1 MPIKN
6 GTVFCI
12 NHPETPMIRN
22 SGFNAITTVE
32 RTDTG
37 FAFMSTSG
45 MPLVA
50 YFCNEC
56 GYVESYAAQ
65 KTRFWSEVEPMA
77 GMASERLRK
86 FEDEAIQ
93 ALSSPTGPFGRA
105 EVQRNLRLETGL
117 GWSEVDAAAQTETA
131 VYIIE
136 IKASASRRLLESAA
150 AQVRNHVDVY
160 RSHLLKQGK
169 KLPVFPVIVAPAE
182 VKVADDVYGVPV
194 LKFDPVLKM
203 FVNQENALN
212 VLRNMGRSLF
222 NQ

>member
-1 MPIKN
+1 
-6 GTVFCI
+6 
-12 NHPETPMIRN
+12 MIRN

-37 FAFMSTSG
+37 FAFISTSG

-65 KTRFWSEVEPMA
+65 KTRYWSEVETTV
-77 GMASERLRK
+77 GMVSERLRK
-86 FEDEAIQ
+86 FEDEAVQ
-93 ALSSPTGPFGRA
+93 ALSSPNGPFGEA
-105 EVQRNLRLETGL
+105 EVQRSLRLETGL
-117 GWSEVDAAAQTETA
+117 GWSEVDAAVQTETA
-131 VYIIE
+131 IYIIE
-136 IKASASRRLLESAA
+136 VKASASRRLLESAA

-169 KLPVFPVIVAPAE
+169 RLPVFPVIIAPAE
-182 VKVADDVYGVPV
+182 GKVPDDVFGVPV
-194 LKFDPVLKM
+194 LKFDPVLRM
-203 FVNQENALN
+203 FVNQENVFN
-212 VLRNMGRSLF
+212 ILRNMSRNLF

>member
-12 NHPETPMIRN
+12 NHPDTAMIRN

-32 RTDTG
+32 RTDSG
-37 FAFMSTSG
+37 FIFIPTSG

-65 KTRFWSEVEPMA
+65 KTRFWSESEITV
-77 GMASERLRK
+77 GTISERLRR
-86 FEDEAIQ
+86 FEDEVIQ
-93 ALSSPTGPFGRA
+93 ALKAPDGPFGQA
-105 EVQRNLRLETGL
+105 EVQPNLRLETGL
-117 GWSEVDAAAQTETA
+117 GWADVDAVVRAETGI
-131 VYIIE
+131 YILE
-136 IKASASRRLLESAA
+136 IKASSSRRQLESAA

-160 RSHLLKQGK
+160 RSHILKRGQR
-169 KLPVFPVIVAPAE
+169 LPVFPIIVAPAE
-182 VKVADDVYGVPV
+182 AKVTDDVFGVPV
-194 LKFDPVLKM
+194 LKFDPVIRT
-203 FVNQENALN
+203 FVNRDN
-212 VLRNMGRSLF
+212 VFNILRDMSRSLF

>member
-12 NHPETPMIRN
+12 NHPDTSMIRN

-32 RTDTG
+32 RTDAG
-37 FAFMSTSG
+37 FIFVPTSG

-65 KTRFWSEVEPMA
+65 KTRFWSESEVTP
-77 GMASERLRK
+77 GTASDRLRK
-86 FEDEAIQ
+86 FEDEVIQ
-93 ALSSPTGPFGRA
+93 ALKSPDGPFGHA
-105 EVQRNLRLETGL
+105 EVQRNLRLESGL
-117 GWSEVDAAAQTETA
+117 GWADVDAVVRTEA
-131 VYIIE
+131 GIYILE
-136 IKASASRRLLESAA
+136 IRSSSSRRQLESAA

-160 RSHLLKQGK
+160 RSHLPTRGQR
-169 KLPVFPVIVAPAE
+169 LPVLPVIVAPADAKVSDE
-182 VKVADDVYGVPV
+182 VFGVPV
-194 LKFDPVLKM
+194 LKFDPIIRT
-203 FVNQENALN
+203 FVNWETVFE
-212 VLRNMGRSLF
+212 VLRGMTRSLF